1 MCCSAGAQ
9 ALAHRS
15 ARSAGSSSCDP
26 EQPSALHAASTL
38 GSAPSRGD
46 SRVRG
51 ALTDSD
57 RDAGIA
63 PSRGGHRMTIPITVE
78 DLIAIG
84 ERFPSEAIIAEI
96 DRLLP
101 IASADLAMLE
111 AGGYSADLLDA
122 LRGYR
127 ATLTEETAGRRAQ
140 RAAKKSA
147 RSVEAEAIAEAKRVL
162 RAAVVMAEAAIT
174 YRVPPTGEAPETTQ
188 RITRDLAAALES
200 ARGVV
205 GHDSAKLRTRLTAV
219 AAVLGSA
226 SIAPA
231 ESGRAARTAMIA
243 RVTAA
248 IAALPALAEEK
259 KAAQHEARSNTDALD
274 EIDGRAYLNLR
285 TLAKVGRA
293 QWRLAGDKTRADAY
307 QLTLDDRRPKRSGEP
322 TPTPA

>member
-1 MCCSAGAQ
+1 
-9 ALAHRS
+9 
-15 ARSAGSSSCDP
+15 
-26 EQPSALHAASTL
+26 
-38 GSAPSRGD
+38 
-46 SRVRG
+46 
-51 ALTDSD
+51 
-57 RDAGIA
+57 
-63 PSRGGHRMTIPITVE
+63 MTIPITVE